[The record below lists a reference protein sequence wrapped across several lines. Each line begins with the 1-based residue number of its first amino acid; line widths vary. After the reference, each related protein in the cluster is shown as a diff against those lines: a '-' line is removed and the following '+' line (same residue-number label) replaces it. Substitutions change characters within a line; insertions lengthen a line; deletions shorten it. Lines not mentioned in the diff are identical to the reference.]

1 MQDAY
6 NVQVN
11 GGLATSLYYF
21 YCFIKISS
29 RSIRRLKDMRHM
41 VPMAHM
47 GPMEPM
53 AIAHINRMRLKN
65 KLHVVCIV
73 WTTMYYVY
81 WRWWFV
87 RTTVVMICMDYDCD
101 DLYGLW
107 LWWFAWT
114 IVVMIY
120 MDYGCEFLFLWI
132 WTSILC
138 MCKCYINIWYI
149 PSAMIFTKLRW
160 NAAKIFNFP
169 KSYGV
174 YRLKTTVTGR

>member
-1 MQDAY
+1 MCVHISNMY
-6 NVQVN
+6 I
-11 GGLATSLYYF
+11 YF
-21 YCFIKISS
+21 HLFICLCVFICSFV
-29 RSIRRLKDMRHM
+29 HM
-41 VPMAHM
+41 
-47 GPMEPM
+47 
-53 AIAHINRMRLKN
+53 
-65 KLHVVCIV
+65 
-73 WTTMYYVY
+73 YVY
-81 WRWWFV
+81 ILAICIYVCSYFKYVHIFSFV
-87 RTTVVMICMDYDCD
+87 HLDRKPLLCIIYID
-101 DLYGLW
+101 DDGLWGLW

-138 MCKCYINIWYI
+138 MCKCYIIVWYI
-149 PSAMIFTKLRW
+149 PSVMIFTKLRW